1 MFSVYHDQKDGSDFS
16 DVTLASEDD
25 NDNSDLNECD
35 QEVEKTP
42 IEDYG
47 QDVIFNRSLVNFL
60 ITFNLIR
67 VIIIIIGSRSNIGEL
82 TAILLDTLH
91 CKASWRSSPLLLL
104 LMMIMITWI

>member
-1 MFSVYHDQKDGSDFS
+1 MFSVYHDQKDGSEFS

-67 VIIIIIGSRSNIGEL
+67 VIIIIIGSRSTRFFFIRILFIRIVRLRSGNNKNNLRISK
-82 TAILLDTLH
+82 AQILL
-91 CKASWRSSPLLLL
+91 
-104 LMMIMITWI
+104 